1 MLLSQKPIITDYRE
15 YGVFALELC
24 ITLTMSNNNVV
35 GSGPDSV
42 GIIWILFVLGAT
54 GIITQWNYRNICKLP
69 DCEQLFNHT
78 QAFGKVADS
87 ARAGSVISKN
97 YISNN
102 DAGIGVFGESG
113 CCNSHNNKLT
123 DNRLFGIVIGDGNH
137 TISNTKIFGRGCW
150 NSSSS
155 H

>member
-1 MLLSQKPIITDYRE
+1 M
-15 YGVFALELC
+15 
-24 ITLTMSNNNVV
+24 
-35 GSGPDSV
+35 
-42 GIIWILFVLGAT
+42 
-54 GIITQWNYRNICKLP
+54 
-69 DCEQLFNHT
+69 
-78 QAFGKVADS
+78 
-87 ARAGSVISKN
+87 
-97 YISNN
+97 
-102 DAGIGVFGESG
+102 FGESG